1 MDWHVRS
8 NDHNTQFIPNR
19 DNGTATGYVG
29 GQNKNPNLGH
39 YAHYVPTAATTNN
52 DRQMPTS
59 YSGVV
64 PKTDPTGIAARFIVE
79 ADGSVQPSYTDP
91 PCITCQA
98 PLNPSTWRYSETLV

>member
-64 PKTDPTGIAARFIVE
+64 PKTDPTGIGQSNF
-79 ADGSVQPSYTDP
+79 
-91 PCITCQA
+91 
-98 PLNPSTWRYSETLV
+98 